1 MGGWAPSGWVLY
13 APGPES
19 CTLSAAGR
27 EPLVS
32 DVDDL
37 DPNAIAIVGMAAH
50 LPGARNTREFWANL
64 TGGVESIH
72 VWTDE
77 ELLAEGES
85 PGALRH
91 PRYVKASAPIPEME
105 HFDAEF
111 FGFSPKEAAIL
122 DPQHRHFLECAW
134 EALEDAG
141 HVPETFDGPIGVFGG
156 CGMGSYFYFNL
167 CSNPELV
174 DSVGMFLLRHTG
186 NDKDFLATRVS
197 HVFDLEGPSVNVQ
210 TACSTSLV
218 AVHFAGQSLLN
229 QECDLAL
236 AGGVTIEL
244 PHRRGYIYQEGEILS
259 PDGHC
264 HAFDH
269 RAQGTVFG
277 SGAGVVAL
285 RRLEDAVRDGDRI
298 HAVIKSTAINNDGG
312 RKAGYLA
319 PSVSGQAACIVEA
332 HALADVEADSI
343 GYVECHG
350 TGTYLGDPIEISALT
365 DAFRQTTDATRFCRI
380 GSVKTNIGHLDT
392 AAGVASLIKTSLI
405 LAKEAI
411 PPSLGFEKPNPTI
424 DFEAS
429 PFLVNTELTEWKRGE
444 TPRRAGVQ
452 SLGVGGTNA
461 HVILEEAPVREPSA
475 PSAREVQLLTI
486 SGRTRGALD
495 GNGARLAAHLRDRP
509 EQPLADVA
517 YTLHAG
523 RRAFERRRVLVA
535 ADPQEAAELLEAGDR
550 FRVHSHTALDQ
561 PTLAFLFPGGG
572 AQYVGMG
579 QDLYETEPLFREILD
594 RGFAYLRRRE
604 VDFDLKALLFAD
616 PSDAAAKALE
626 PLKRQLPATFLC
638 SYAMARVLE
647 AGPAGMGPVRADAF
661 GGHSM
666 GEYVAACLT
675 GVFDFEEALGLV
687 LLRGEL
693 MDSTAPGAML
703 AVPLSETETRAR
715 MRSGTAGSALDL
727 AGVNAPSLTVV
738 SGPPQAIDAF
748 EAKLKAEGIEG
759 RRVDIDRAAH
769 SRLFDPILPPFRAYV
784 TKMALRAPDR
794 PFVSSKTGTWIT
806 PQEATDPEYWTD
818 HIRQPVRFADAI
830 GTLAEAGDRVFV
842 EVGPGKALSSF
853 AKQHPRVEAQTVVST
868 FRHRDEAVRDDDF
881 LLELAGRLW
890 ALGVDVE
897 LARLWQGERRQRV
910 DLPTYAFQRQHYFIE
925 PGERRAE
932 AVGLEK
938 EADVRDWGWT
948 PVWRPAA
955 APLLDPLGEGEGE
968 PESWLVFLD
977 DAGLGERAIA
987 RLEAAGHSVTLV
999 RPGDTFAKM
1008 SDGSYLLSP
1017 ERGREG
1023 YDLMVRDLVKAGRV
1037 PSRILHLWLTT
1048 ADESHRAGSSFFHRN
1063 QERGFYSLLFLS
1075 QAIAEEN
1082 LPRPLQL
1089 TVVTSDAQRVA
1100 SEPLAHPEKSLALGP
1115 ALVAPR
1121 ELPGVHVR
1129 TLDVR
1134 LPEIQKRLFGGK
1146 LAMALVD
1153 PFAGRKQVTAGL
1165 DALAD
1170 AVLEEA
1176 LAEAGSSVAA
1186 LRDGKRFVRGYRRR
1200 PLEPTTGDHA
1210 PRLRDGGTYVITGG
1224 LGGLGLVAAEAIA
1237 RATTAPTLVLLGRS
1251 GLPER
1256 EAWDAHR
1263 AEHGEADPVSQKI
1276 ARVRE
1281 LAALGAEVLVR
1292 RADVTNVAQ
1301 MRALLDEVREGH
1313 GPIRGVVHTAG
1324 VVRDELLQVKSL
1336 SAIEEVFAPKV
1347 HGTMVL
1353 DELLVR
1359 DGAPHAADCDFVLLY
1374 SSTSTAIAPTGQV
1387 DYVAAN
1393 AFLDAYAAKRAASWE
1408 TGPRV
1413 TSLHWGIW
1421 RDVGMAAEAFDR
1433 TDLSAGPG
1441 ELPPARGP
1449 FFDGRVRDARGLTH
1463 LFARIAPETHWLL
1476 DEHRTLPIGGG
1487 ARGPALVPG
1496 TGIVEILTQG
1506 IRELEGERPITLR
1519 DLYFLRPLQV
1529 ADGEVREVRLDA
1541 RRSDEGYRVFVRS
1554 QCVVEGRPAWQL
1566 HAQAEVS
1573 VGDEPPARTLDL
1585 DALRARCGADVRQ
1598 DESGLRSAQEA
1609 HLRFGPRWRV
1619 LREERYGR
1627 GEAPGEEGTGPT
1639 EAYGRL
1645 ALPEAFAS
1653 DLSEGWVLHPA
1664 VLDLATG
1671 FAMGLIEGYTPSHVW
1686 VPVSYERIAVHGPL
1700 SREVH
1705 SWVRSAGPNRADGAF
1720 ALFDVTLTD
1729 PAGNVLVDIERFAI
1743 RKLEAD
1749 ADFAVAKAPTRSE
1762 VEFDALPPSDPDRP
1776 RSPAEQRLQRNFER
1790 GIERAE
1796 GGDALLRVLARM
1808 ADSRALPNVFATSLD
1823 LQGLI
1828 AQAGESLAEGTA
1840 ASAKFARPELDSDYL
1855 GPRNDLERTLVGFW
1869 EELLGVDRV
1878 GIQDSFF
1885 DLGGHSLIAV
1895 RLFAMVKKAYQVEF
1909 PISVLFEAPTIEACA
1924 RLIEE
1929 AGVAVG
1935 ADGDPDA
1942 PAKKKAKA
1950 APKRRFAH
1958 LVPMHPG
1965 EGGDRVPFFLV
1976 AGMFGNV
1983 LNLRHLAHLVGA
1995 DRPFYGLQARGL
2007 YGDQEPHGSFEEAA
2021 GDYLKEIRQVCP
2033 QGPYLLGGFSGGG
2046 YIALEMAR
2054 QLRQSGDP
2062 VGLLVM
2068 LDTPAALL
2076 PERLTLEDRL
2086 RIQTQRLEQKG
2097 PAYFVEW
2104 AQSRLEWELG
2114 KIRRRFEEPA
2124 EAPSTEFHDEAIEAA
2139 FRGALARYEIPQWD
2153 QPIELFRPPL
2163 EEAYVLG
2170 PDRVLNHDREYVHHD
2185 NGWSRF
2191 CDDVRVHVVPGDHDS
2206 MVLEPNVRVLAAT
2219 LREILDA
2226 ADGQRPAPGASARRT
2241 TEGRVG
2247 AETR

>member
-1 MGGWAPSGWVLY
+1 
-13 APGPES
+13 
-19 CTLSAAGR
+19 
-27 EPLVS
+27 VS
-32 DVDDL
+32 DVDDLDL

-50 LPGARNTREFWANL
+50 LPGARNTEEFWANL
-64 TGGVESIH
+64 TSGTESIRF
-72 VWTDE
+72 WTDE

-85 PGALRH
+85 PARVRH
-91 PRYVKASAPIPEME
+91 PRYVKASAPVPDME
-105 HFDAEF
+105 LFDAEF

-141 HVPETFDGPIGVFGG
+141 HVPDTFDGPIGVFGG

-186 NDKDFLATRVS
+186 NDKDFLVTRVS

-218 AVHFAGQSLLN
+218 AVHFAAQSLLN

-244 PHRRGYIYQEGEILS
+244 PHRRGYVFEEGEILS

-332 HALADVEADSI
+332 HTMADVDADSI

-365 DAFRQTTDATRFCRI
+365 DAFRQTTDAKQFCRI

-392 AAGVASLIKTSLI
+392 AAGVASLIKSSLI
-405 LAKEAI
+405 LEREQI

-429 PFLVNTELTEWKRGE
+429 PFLVNAELTEWKRGDE
-444 TPRRAGVQ
+444 PRRVGVQ

-461 HVILEEAPVREPSA
+461 HVVLEEAPLREPSA
-475 PSAREVQLLTI
+475 ESRREVQLVTI
-486 SGRTRGALD
+486 SGRTKGALE
-495 GNGARLAAHLRDRP
+495 GNTERLAEHLADHP
-509 EQPLADVA
+509 DENLADVA

-523 RRAFERRRVLVA
+523 RRAFERRRVVVA
-535 ADPQEAAELLEAGDR
+535 ATAEEAQELLDAKDR
-550 FRVHSHTALDQ
+550 FRVHTHSALEK
-561 PTLAFLFPGGG
+561 PSLAFLFPGGG

-579 QDLYETEPLFREILD
+579 MELYETEPLFREILD
-594 RGFAYLRRRE
+594 RGFAYLSERE

-616 PSDAAAKALE
+616 PSDEAETALR
-626 PLKRQLPATFLC
+626 PLERQLPATFLC

-647 AGPAGMGPVRADAF
+647 AGPAGLEGVRADAF

-687 LLRGEL
+687 LLRGRL
-693 MDSTAPGAML
+693 MDSTAEGAML
-703 AVPLSETETRAR
+703 AVPLSEAETRAR
-715 MRSGTAGSALDL
+715 MGGDLDL
-727 AGVNAPSLTVV
+727 AGINAPQLTVV
-738 SGPPQAIDAF
+738 SGSPSAVDAF
-748 EAKLKAEGIEG
+748 EAKLKAEEIEA
-759 RRVDIDRAAH
+759 RRVDIARAAH
-769 SRLFDPILPPFRAYV
+769 SRLFDPILAPFREYV
-784 TKMALRAPDR
+784 AKMALRAPDR

-806 PQEATDPEYWTD
+806 PQEATDPDYWTD

-830 GTLAEAGDRVFV
+830 GTLAEAEDRVFV

-853 AKQHPRVEAQTVVST
+853 AKQHPKVDSQAVVSS
-868 FRHRDEAVRDDDF
+868 FRHQDEAVRDDDY
-881 LLELAGRLW
+881 LLELVGRLW
-890 ALGVDVE
+890 ALGAPID
-897 LARLWQGERRQRV
+897 LGQLWEGERRLRV
-910 DLPTYAFQRQHYFIE
+910 SLPTYAFQRQHYFIE
-925 PGERRAE
+925 PGERRTE
-932 AVGLEK
+932 APGLEK
-938 EADVRDWGWT
+938 EEDVRDWGWT

-955 APLLDPLGEGEGE
+955 APFLDSLDELSERD

-977 DAGLGERAIA
+977 DAGLGERVVS
-987 RLEAAGHSVTLV
+987 RLRQAGHGVTLV

-1008 SDGSYLLSP
+1008 SDGSYVISP

-1023 YDLMVRDLVKAGRV
+1023 YDLMVQDLVKAGTV
-1037 PSRILHLWLTT
+1037 PSRVLHLWLTT
-1048 ADESHRAGSSFFHRN
+1048 QDESHRPGSSFFHRN
-1063 QERGFYSLLFLS
+1063 QERGFYSLLFLA
-1075 QAIAEEN
+1075 QAIADEN
-1082 LPRPLQL
+1082 LPRPLAL
-1089 TVVTSDAQRVA
+1089 TVITSDAQRVA
-1100 SEPLAHPEKSLALGP
+1100 GEALPHPEKALTLGP
-1115 ALVAPR
+1115 ALVTPR
-1121 ELPGVHVR
+1121 ELSGVHVR

-1134 LPEIQKRLFGGK
+1134 LPAVQKRLFGGK

-1170 AVLEEA
+1170 TVLEEA
-1176 LAEAGSSVAA
+1176 LADPGSSVAA
-1186 LRDGKRFVRGYRRR
+1186 LREGKRFERTFRRR
-1200 PLEPTTGDHA
+1200 PLEPA
-1210 PRLRDGGTYVITGG
+1210 AEVPRLRDGGVYVITGG
-1224 LGGLGLVAAEAIA
+1224 LGGLGLVAAEEIA
-1237 RATTAPTLVLLGRS
+1237 RAAKSPTLVLLGRR
-1251 GLPER
+1251 GLPDR
-1256 EAWDAHR
+1256 DGWDAYA
-1263 AEHGEADPVSQKI
+1263 AERGDTDPTALKI

-1281 LAALGAEVLVR
+1281 LEAQGATVIPAQ
-1292 RADVTNVAQ
+1292 ADVTNVAQ
-1301 MRALLDEVREGH
+1301 MRALLEQVREAH
-1313 GPIRGVVHTAG
+1313 GPVRGVVHTAG
-1324 VVRDELLQVKSL
+1324 VVRDELLQMKGL
-1336 SAIEEVFAPKV
+1336 STIEEVFAPKV
-1347 HGTMVL
+1347 HGTLVL
-1353 DELLVR
+1353 DELVVR
-1359 DGAPHAADCDFVLLY
+1359 EGAPHAKECDFVLLY

-1393 AFLDAYAAKRAASWE
+1393 AFLDAYAEQRASEWAE
-1408 TGPRV
+1408 GPRV

-1433 TDLSAGPG
+1433 TDLSAGPD
-1441 ELPPARGP
+1441 ELPPTEGP
-1449 FFDGRVRDARGLTH
+1449 FFQGRVRDARGLTH
-1463 LFARIAPETHWLL
+1463 LVATIAPESQWLL
-1476 DEHRTLPIGGG
+1476 DEHRTLPIGGA

-1496 TGIVEILTQG
+1496 TGVVEIITQG
-1506 IRELEGERPITLR
+1506 MRELEGERARPMTLR

-1529 ADGEVREVRLDA
+1529 DDGDTREVRLGA
-1541 RRSDEGYRVFVRS
+1541 RRSDAGYQVQLRS
-1554 QCVVEGRPAWQL
+1554 RCTVEGRPAWQL
-1566 HAQAEVS
+1566 HAQAEVALGDVPTPAS
-1573 VGDEPPARTLDL
+1573 VDL
-1585 DALRARCGADVRQ
+1585 DALRARCTENVRH
-1598 DESGLRSAQEA
+1598 DESGLRSPQEK
-1609 HLRFGPRWRV
+1609 HLDFGPRWRV
-1619 LREERYGR
+1619 LREERYGER
-1627 GEAPGEEGTGPT
+1627 

-1645 ALPEAFAS
+1645 ALPDAYAA
-1653 DLSEGWVLHPA
+1653 DHDEGWILHPA

-1686 VPVSYERIAVHGPL
+1686 VPVSYESLTVHAPL
-1700 SREVH
+1700 TREIH
-1705 SWVRSAGPNRADGAF
+1705 SWARSAGTNRGTDEFAF
-1720 ALFDVTLTD
+1720 FDVTLTD
-1729 PAGNVLVDIERFAI
+1729 PTGRVLAEITRFAI

-1749 ADFAVAKAPTRSE
+1749 AGFAMAKAPTRAE
-1762 VEFDALPPSDPDRP
+1762 VEFDAVAAADPDRP
-1776 RSPAEQRLQRNFER
+1776 LSPAEQRLQRNFER

-1796 GGDALLRVLARM
+1796 GGDALRRVLARM
-1808 ADSRALPNVFATSLD
+1808 ADDRPLPEVFATSLD

-1828 AQAGESLAEGTA
+1828 AQAGESLAEGKA
-1840 ASAKFARPELDSDYL
+1840 AAAKFARPELESDYL
-1855 GPRNDLERTLVGFW
+1855 GPRNAIERTLVGFW

-1878 GIQDSFF
+1878 GVQDSFF

-1924 RLIEE
+1924 ALIQD
-1929 AGVAVG
+1929 AGVSVEGEGEAE
-1935 ADGDPDA
+1935 A
-1942 PAKKKAKA
+1942 PAKKKA
-1950 APKRRFAH
+1950 APKRRFTH

-1965 EGGDRVPFFLV
+1965 EGGERQPFFLV

-1983 LNLRHLAHLVGA
+1983 LNLRHLAHLVGT

-2007 YGDQEPHGSFEEAA
+2007 YGDQEPHETFEEAA
-2021 GDYLKEIRQVCP
+2021 RDYLKEIRQVQP
-2033 QGPYLLGGFSGGG
+2033 EGPYLLGGFSGGG
-2046 YIALEMAR
+2046 YIAMEMGR
-2054 QLRQSGDP
+2054 QLKEAGEE
-2062 VGLLVM
+2062 VGLLVL
-2068 LDTPAALL
+2068 LDTPGQLV
-2076 PERLTLEDRL
+2076 PEDLSLEDRL
-2086 RIQTQRLEQKG
+2086 RIQTQRFEQKG
-2097 PAYFVEW
+2097 PKYFLEW
-2104 AQSRLEWELG
+2104 AENRLEWELG
-2114 KIRRRFEEPA
+2114 KLRKRFEEPE
-2124 EAPSTEFHDEAIEAA
+2124 EAPTTEFHDEAIEAA
-2139 FRGALARYEIPQWD
+2139 FRRALGRYEIRKWD

-2170 PDRVLNHDREYVHHD
+2170 PGRILNHDREYVYDD

-2191 CDDVRVHVVPGDHDS
+2191 CDQVRVHVVPGDHDS
-2206 MVLEPNVRVLAAT
+2206 MVLEPNVRVLAST
-2219 LREILDA
+2219 LRDLLGA
-2226 ADGQRPAPGASARRT
+2226 ADQGRPARRSGS
-2241 TEGRVG
+2241 ERVG
-2247 AETR
+2247 ATIP